1 MTESVC
7 HTDVQVSHHLHISND
22 AIHKMAII
30 FKALADPTRLKIIYA
45 LVQEEKLCVC
55 EIAQIIHSS
64 NATASHHLNYLK
76 EQKLATSERIGK
88 QMYYEIADYHVR
100 QLIEIAKVHSEEDQL
115 L

>member
-1 MTESVC
+1 MAESVC
-7 HTDVQVSHHLHISND
+7 HKDVQVDYHLHISND
-22 AIHKMAII
+22 AIHKMAVI

-45 LVQEEKLCVC
+45 LVQEKKLCVC

-100 QLIEIAKVHSEEDQL
+100 QLIEIAQVHSEEDTQL
-115 L
+115 